1 MFLYRKNI
9 ILVPSDYDGF
19 SLAKGILSF
28 DCYDNKTKCF
38 LKCYNLNFDKNLVL
52 GVSINKKLFKMD
64 LSSNEAKDF
73 EFEINL
79 PTQNTDEM
87 SCVVLDIKKAD
98 YDIVLWGSTVLN
110 SSWKTSMQMMLED
123 ENVLPKQKDSAFKT
137 DAQNDTKKDEYEVSN
152 TGHID
157 QKFFERNDLDTGT
170 VTPQFNRKEQ
180 AENIGKVFASSE
192 NGVDKNNENAT
203 KNVAEQSILKDENL
217 NNFVNQVIDMADEE
231 PSKDVEPP
239 QEPNFFDRI
248 KLQID
253 KMMNTN
259 PKEKVLNEIIPNSKF
274 CKVEFDDKT
283 GYYVFGIIYN
293 EDTPQYLCYGVPS
306 KRDDPPPQELSEYY
320 QWLPIDVENNES
332 DGFYMMYQDAE
343 TGKTISV
350 DII

>member
-64 LSSNEAKDF
+64 LLSNEAKDF

-79 PTQNTDEM
+79 PTKNTDEI
-87 SCVVLDIKKAD
+87 SCVVLDIKKVD

-123 ENVLPKQKDSAFKT
+123 ENVLPKQKGGDCKVN
-137 DAQNDTKKDEYEVSN
+137 AQNGTNKNENDVSN

-157 QKFFERNDLDTGT
+157 QKFFEKDDFDTGT
-170 VTPQFNRKEQ
+170 VAPPFSRKEQ
-180 AENIGKVFASSE
+180 AENTGKVFASSE
-192 NGVDKNNENAT
+192 NGVDKNNENVA

-217 NNFVNQVIDMADEE
+217 NSFVNRVIDMADEE
-231 PSKDVEPP
+231 PSKDVEPT

-306 KRDDPPPQELSEYY
+306 KRDAPPPQELSEYY